1 VFLILFFVGGF
12 CYVTLGVLYNYKMK
26 GIMGKEAIPNYE
38 FWLELP
44 GLVKDG
50 CFFAFEKIKGLR
62 GDGTWGSTPA

>member
-1 VFLILFFVGGF
+1 
-12 CYVTLGVLYNYKMK
+12 
-26 GIMGKEAIPNYE
+26 MGKEAIPNYE